1 MKLSFFA
8 RASRWQTARFS
19 MAIRSAAAISPGLLG
34 FAGAD
39 CDSADV
45 VPDRSRLMAVK
56 MSRDRGTE
64 SSILLDCRHEQYRLC
79 SLHRQ
84 QHFELFTVRIDCHAA
99 DDDSMP
105 VGGGGLVGGRS
116 DNFASRSVCGCR
128 RSMRVHR
135 AGNCYRGEQCNHC
148 GRRDEFDIARYHL
161 VYLANPSRSEREIT
175 KILLCTRQRFL
186 TLNCSAVLTGCW
198 NIASPT
204 TGQWPRDMHSGV
216 AE

>member
-8 RASRWQTARFS
+8 CASRWQTARFS

-56 MSRDRGTE
+56 MSRDRGTGE
-64 SSILLDCRHEQYRLC
+64 LDIAGLSSRTI
-79 SLHRQ
+79 SLVLPTSATTFRAFHNP
-84 QHFELFTVRIDCHAA
+84 IDCHAA

-161 VYLANPSRSEREIT
+161 VYLANPSRSEKEIT

-204 TGQWPRDMHSGV
+204 TGQWPRDLHSGV